1 MTKAQ
6 IDAALAEAQVV
17 LAAITELG
25 ERLEA
30 NAVDDAVRDELA
42 TDLWAGAAKLA
53 SFAGAVAA

>member
-25 ERLEA
+25 ERLDA
-30 NAVDDAVRDELA
+30 NAVSDDVRDELA
-42 TDLWAGAAKLA
+42 TDLLYGASALA
-53 SFAGAVAA
+53 SFAAAVAA

>member
-30 NAVDDAVRDELA
+30 NAVSDDIRDELA
-42 TDLWAGAAKLA
+42 TDLWTGAAALA
-53 SFAGAVAA
+53 SFASAVAA

>member
-6 IDAALAEAQVV
+6 IDAAAEAVAVV

-30 NAVDDAVRDELA
+30 DAVNDDVRDEIA
-42 TDLWAGAAKLA
+42 TDLWTGAAALA

>member
-1 MTKAQ
+1 MTKTQ

-30 NAVDDAVRDELA
+30 NAVSDDVRDELA
-42 TDLWAGAAKLA
+42 TDLLYGASALA
-53 SFAGAVAA
+53 SFAAAVAA

>member
-30 NAVDDAVRDELA
+30 NAVSDDVRDELA
-42 TDLWAGAAKLA
+42 TELFTGAAAMARFA
-53 SFAGAVAA
+53 SAVAA